1 MIKFIYYLRDQYL
14 AVIITVIW
22 IFFTIHNQNKSDI
35 LIQQTKKLEREILVL
50 EKKDRQS
57 KIIIDSLSRVDTI
70 IVTKIKTIKQKE
82 YVQIKIIDS
91 IPISELQE
99 YFSKRY
105 PKR

>member
-22 IFFTIHNQNKSDI
+22 IFFTIHNQNNSDI

-50 EKKDRQS
+50 EEKDRQS